1 MSDICLARHRA
12 NDDVT
17 QTALRATEQTTTSH
31 KLICAPS
38 RKRRRHANC
47 FARHREIDDVT
58 QMDLRATRETD
69 DVTQT
74 DLRATRASD
83 DVTQTDFTIPQP
95 S

>member
-1 MSDICLARHRA
+1 MSDICLA
-12 NDDVT
+12 
-17 QTALRATEQTTTSH
+17 
-31 KLICAPS
+31 
-38 RKRRRHANC
+38 RHANC

>member
-1 MSDICLARHRA
+1 MSDICLARH
-12 NDDVT
+12 
-17 QTALRATEQTTTSH
+17 
-31 KLICAPS
+31 
-38 RKRRRHANC
+38 
-47 FARHREIDDVT
+47 
-58 QMDLRATRETD
+58 RETD